1 MNTETNL
8 NLAGAFVDAAYIRQG
23 GESMRTREKQLTSL
37 LAQRKLPAQGWDD
50 LSIQLLLMELAQM
63 DSNNF
68 AHNAGAGER
77 EARVASA
84 LVANRCFHLAHGVGR
99 SGDICAVQ
107 PKAAGSSLMVQLTNV
122 LVKDI
127 LHLAGIQN
135 AKCAIVLPVATGMA
149 LTLSLL
155 TLQAKARA
163 AGHTSKRYVLWP
175 RIDQKSCFKSMVTAG
190 LEPVVIENKLE
201 GDELR
206 TDLEA
211 LEAAIERLGVEN
223 ILCVMST
230 TSCFAPRGF
239 DRVEDIAQLCLQ
251 HDIGHVIN
259 NAYGV
264 QSSKC
269 THLVNQAFRVGRVD
283 ACIQSTD
290 KNFLVRYL
298 VAVTSQFF
306 LQVPVGGSIICG
318 PNAAFVQEIGKMYP
332 GRASN
337 APLLDLFIT
346 MLHLGREGYK
356 SLLDERKALV
366 PYFKEQLSL
375 AADACGERLLHTP
388 HNDISFCITLANVI
402 KEKQAD
408 AATFLGS
415 MLFSRR
421 VSGTRVVS
429 TTDAKTIA
437 GHAFQGFGAHAN
449 AYTGPYLTAACAIG
463 MTKEEIDLFVQRLR
477 KALVEFA
484 AQ

>member
-1 MNTETNL
+1 MRRIFAREESPCA
-8 NLAGAFVDAAYIRQG
+8 LARSSSRRFWRS
-23 GESMRTREKQLTSL
+23 ESC
-37 LAQRKLPAQGWDD
+37 QRKAGTISRSNSSSWSSLRWTATTLRTMLELESAKLALQAPSLPTVAFIWP
-50 LSIQLLLMELAQM
+50 ME
-63 DSNNF
+63 S
-68 AHNAGAGER
+68 
-77 EARVASA
+77 
-84 LVANRCFHLAHGVGR
+84 VGR
-99 SGDICAVQ
+99 GISVLSNRKLLGPRSWC
-107 PKAAGSSLMVQLTNV
+107 SSPMYSSRTFFISQVESIIGNANLIPFV
-122 LVKDI
+122 
-127 LHLAGIQN
+127 GIQN

-190 LEPVVIENKLE
+190 LQPIVIENKLE

-239 DRVEDIAQLCLQ
+239 DRVEDIAQLCLK

-290 KNFLVRYL
+290 KNFLV
-298 VAVTSQFF
+298 
-306 LQVPVGGSIICG
+306 PVGGSIICG

-346 MLHLGREGYK
+346 MLHLGRDGYK

-366 PYFKEQLSL
+366 PYFKEQLAL

-402 KEKQAD
+402 GEKQAD

-463 MTKEEIDLFVQRLR
+463 MTKEVARHIHLHLY
-477 KALVEFA
+477 
-484 AQ
+484 